1 MCDIQIIIHFSRNR
15 ICDLKYSTIDLEDI
29 DTIADIQQ
37 SLNNGFTDALMCAGK
52 LSIQLICYR
61 YITTKLVTELHIRDR
76 QKRCFLQ
83 VGLMEEVT
91 PVVET
96 AEHHSSGPSMM
107 RAGGCV
113 RSL

>member
-1 MCDIQIIIHFSRNR
+1 MCDLQIIIHFSRNR

-61 YITTKLVTELHIRDR
+61 YIITKLVTAAHY
-76 QKRCFLQ
+76 
-83 VGLMEEVT
+83 
-91 PVVET
+91 
-96 AEHHSSGPSMM
+96 GPSKKMLFY
-107 RAGGCV
+107 
-113 RSL
+113 RSA